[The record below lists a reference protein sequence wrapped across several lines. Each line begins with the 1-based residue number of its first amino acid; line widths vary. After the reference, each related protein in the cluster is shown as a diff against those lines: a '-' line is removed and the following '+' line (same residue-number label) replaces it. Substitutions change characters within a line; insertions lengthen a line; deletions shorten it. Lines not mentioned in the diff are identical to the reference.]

1 MSIKCEKCNADNRDN
16 AQYCKY
22 CGAKIA
28 KSSFNLEDLVGLDD
42 IKQQIQKIINIAQSM
57 TKKKKDGQS
66 VPKVNLHTIIIGNTG
81 TSKSKIGEILCRVF
95 YKYGITA
102 KEDAVMVDAVDYS
115 KFAKDFETNYGKAKG
130 GILFIDNVQKLLPAG
145 YSSEINPLDKLFTE
159 MDKSGYDPIVMLAGL
174 PKGLNEYLNENPSA
188 KSKFKYIFQIPDF
201 NPDEMFQ
208 IAEKELMKQKF
219 NLNPDAEKQLKR
231 LFKYLVKTKDTS
243 FSNARLVLKIVDDI
257 ISNYYQRISEGA
269 NDDNIIIPADIKGKI
284 PEEKSIEDIIK
295 EVDSLI
301 GMEDIKRDIRDLFS
315 SIRIEEDRSKIIGST
330 SKPAI
335 HIVITGN
342 PGTGKTTIVSKLGEL
357 FQAIGLLDRG
367 QVIGAER
374 KDLVAGYVGQTAGKT
389 NDKIN
394 EAMGGILFIDEA
406 YTLAPEGVNDSFGKE
421 AIDTLLTRMENDRG
435 KFIVVAAGYPK
446 EMDNFINANPGLKS
460 RFNRQFH
467 LNDYNADEMLA
478 IFKKMAESD
487 KYKVEDKA
495 EDKLKDIFSAMYLRR
510 DKNFANGREV
520 RNIFDE
526 CKKLLSKRLVEK
538 VNYEKEELLLIKAE
552 DIPKTYEKDKKVTVE
567 EALKTLDNLIGLNTV
582 KQEVKNLINYITVE
596 KERVADGGKG
606 TVLNL
611 HFVFKGNPGTG
622 KTTVARILADI
633 FKAMGL
639 LSRGQLIEV
648 DRSGLVAE
656 YVGQTAPKTN
666 RVIDN
671 AIGGVLFIDE
681 AYTLTPKSDGTDFG
695 EEAIDIL
702 LKRMEDDRGK
712 FIVIA
717 AGYSEEMDDFISANP
732 GLPSRFTKYIN
743 FEDYTPQELKAIFI
757 SMARSKGMGLTPDTD
772 TFLDSVFLKMHENRD
787 KKFANGRTV
796 RNLFETVIQNQA
808 ARIAELMQK
817 EKISSEIRD
826 TIQRDDFKSI
836 NT

>member
-1 MSIKCEKCNADNRDN
+1 M
-16 AQYCKY
+16 
-22 CGAKIA
+22 
-28 KSSFNLEDLVGLDD
+28 EDLVGLDD